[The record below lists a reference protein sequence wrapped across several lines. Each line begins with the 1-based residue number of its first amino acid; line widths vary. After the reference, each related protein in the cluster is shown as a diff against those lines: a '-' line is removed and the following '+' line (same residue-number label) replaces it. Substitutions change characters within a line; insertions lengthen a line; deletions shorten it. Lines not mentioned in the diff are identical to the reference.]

1 MGLEQGVDIGL
12 LEGRT
17 FKIGRDGHIYINSPV
32 VSQQHAEIKINRGK
46 IYLRDLNSTNG
57 TYLVKNN
64 RLVHFDKGYVEL
76 KQSVVIGDQQY
87 TIEKL
92 LTIAGD
98 YVESDD
104 YPTQSLFGENAF
116 SNYQAIK

>member
-1 MGLEQGVDIGL
+1 MNRKQSIDIDL

-17 FKIGRDGHIYINSPV
+17 FKIGRDGHIYINSPI
-32 VSQQHAEIKINRGK
+32 VSQQHAEIRILRGK

-64 RLVHFDKGYVEL
+64 KLVHFDKGYVEL
-76 KQSVVIGDQQY
+76 RQSVVIGDQQY

-92 LTIAGD
+92 LSIAGD
-98 YVESDD
+98 FVASDEH
-104 YPTQSLFGENAF
+104 PTEVLFRDMVVN
-116 SNYQAIK
+116 S